1 MNQTDFIGE
10 IMKFLLSVIALCLVM
25 ITAKL
30 YIAEAKAEVDGKS
43 FAQLVK
49 DQDFHDAVLYLV
61 DQQCRV
67 KFNGTT
73 DIICYPRD

>member
-1 MNQTDFIGE
+1 MNITFKI
-10 IMKFLLSVIALCLVM
+10 IAICLVL

-30 YIAEAKAEVDGKS
+30 YIPEAEAKIDGKS

-67 KFNGTT
+67 RADRGTT
-73 DIICYPRD
+73 DIMCFPRD